1 MVSEQPDIAAAL
13 QASEL
18 SDPVQMVR
26 HGIEA
31 ARAQQWELGFA
42 LLGEAYR
49 RFSRE
54 PEAAV
59 PPATLSYY
67 GLCLAMHRGRTK
79 EAAEYCELALDREF
93 FRADFYW
100 NLGQVWIRAGH
111 RRKAVEAIERGLA
124 VEPQNPRL
132 TKLMESIGVRRQP
145 VLSFLHRDNPLNV
158 SLGKVRHSMARKKD
172 PKPSSTR

>member
-1 MVSEQPDIAAAL
+1 MASEQPDVASVL
-13 QASEL
+13 QASES
-18 SDPVQMVR
+18 SDPAQMVR

-31 ARAQQWELGFA
+31 ARSQQWELGFA

-49 RFSRE
+49 RLSRE
-54 PEAAV
+54 PEAGV
-59 PPATLSYY
+59 PAAALSYY

-79 EAAEYCELALDREF
+79 EAAEFCELALNREF

-132 TKLMESIGVRRQP
+132 TKLMQGIGVRREP
-145 VLSFLHRDNPLNV
+145 VLSFLDRDNPLNV
-158 SLGKVRHSMARKKD
+158 SLGKVRHTLARKKD
-172 PKPSSTR
+172 GKPTPPR

>member
-1 MVSEQPDIAAAL
+1 MVSEHPDIASAPKAE
-13 QASEL
+13 S
-18 SDPVQMVR
+18 SDPLQMVK

-31 ARAQQWELGFA
+31 ARAQQWELGLA
-42 LLGEAYR
+42 LLGEAYGR
-49 RFSRE
+49 LSRE

-59 PPATLSYY
+59 PPAALSYY

-79 EAAEYCELALDREF
+79 EAAEYCELALEREF

-100 NLGQVWIRAGH
+100 NLAQVCIRAGH
-111 RRKAVEAIERGLA
+111 RRKAVEAIERGMA

-132 TKLMESIGVRRQP
+132 TRLMESIGMRRRP

-158 SLGKVRHSMARKKD
+158 SLGKARHSMARKKEE
-172 PKPSSTR
+172 KPPPTR